1 MARYTGAVCKL
12 CRREHQKLFLKGEKC
27 YSAKCPIAQNR
38 GIPGQ
43 HGARRHKLTE
53 YGVQLREKQKAKR
66 FYGVL
71 EKQFAHYYELAS
83 KKTGV
88 TGDNLMQILET
99 RLDNVVYR
107 LGFAVSRA
115 EARQLIIHGHF
126 TVNGAKVDIPSYLI
140 KEGDVIAIKEKSKDS
155 VKIKAILESTESKP
169 LPKWLECDRANN
181 AYVGKVVALPT
192 IEDVDLPLE
201 VHLIVELYSK

>member
-83 KKTGV
+83 KKPGV

-115 EARQLIIHGHF
+115 EARQLIIHGPF
-126 TVNGAKVDIPSYLI
+126 TVTGAKVDIPSYLI

>member
-1 MARYTGAVCKL
+1 
-12 CRREHQKLFLKGEKC
+12 
-27 YSAKCPIAQNR
+27 
-38 GIPGQ
+38 
-43 HGARRHKLTE
+43 
-53 YGVQLREKQKAKR
+53 
-66 FYGVL
+66 
-71 EKQFAHYYELAS
+71 
-83 KKTGV
+83 
-88 TGDNLMQILET
+88 MQILET

-140 KEGDVIAIKEKSKDS
+140 KEGDVIAIKEKSKDP

>member
-83 KKTGV
+83 KKPGV

-126 TVNGAKVDIPSYLI
+126 TFNGAKVDIPSYLI

>member
-83 KKTGV
+83 KKPGV

>member
-1 MARYTGAVCKL
+1 MARDTGAVCKL

-71 EKQFAHYYELAS
+71 EKQFAHYYEMAN
-83 KKTGV
+83 KKAGV

-126 TVNGAKVDIPSYLI
+126 TVNGAKVDIPSYLV

-155 VKIKAILESTESKP
+155 VKIKTILESTESKP
-169 LPKWLECDRANN
+169 LPKWLDCDRANN
-181 AYVGKVVALPT
+181 AYVGKVLALPT
-192 IEDVDLPLE
+192 IEDVDLPIE

>member
-83 KKTGV
+83 KKPGV

-201 VHLIVELYSK
+201 VHLIVELYSR

>member
-66 FYGVL
+66 FL
-71 EKQFAHYYELAS
+71 LLAFIS
-83 KKTGV
+83 LYDLCSFDFNIIFYSSSRFDCYNHCFPKLWKRSDIDDGI
-88 TGDNLMQILET
+88 NYASNHILGT
-99 RLDNVVYR
+99 SCIS
-107 LGFAVSRA
+107 F
-115 EARQLIIHGHF
+115 I
-126 TVNGAKVDIPSYLI
+126 
-140 KEGDVIAIKEKSKDS
+140 
-155 VKIKAILESTESKP
+155 
-169 LPKWLECDRANN
+169 
-181 AYVGKVVALPT
+181 
-192 IEDVDLPLE
+192 
-201 VHLIVELYSK
+201 

>member
-83 KKTGV
+83 KKPGV

-155 VKIKAILESTESKP
+155 VKNKAILESTESKP

>member
-83 KKTGV
+83 KKPGV

-126 TVNGAKVDIPSYLI
+126 TVNGEKVDIPSYLI